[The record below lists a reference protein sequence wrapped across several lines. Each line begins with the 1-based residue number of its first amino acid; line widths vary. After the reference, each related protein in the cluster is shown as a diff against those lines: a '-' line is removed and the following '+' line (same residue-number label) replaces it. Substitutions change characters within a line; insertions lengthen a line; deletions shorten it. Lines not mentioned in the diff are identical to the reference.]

1 MNKMKIR
8 ILLLNLFA
16 ALMLFSS
23 CSDSDIVKKKDD
35 NGIMKFLVQ
44 HPSVATR
51 ATSSN
56 FELDDKIGVFVVKEI
71 DEASAPLQVSGNH
84 TNNELVTF
92 NGATWESRK
101 PIFWPTEL
109 VDIYAYYPYM
119 EIISVDA
126 QPFSVKLDQSSPERV
141 DILSGY
147 EASDFLWT
155 MKSGLEYSEKP
166 VPLQFKHTMSKLVI
180 KLVKGADYEG
190 ELPENAE
197 IFIHNTVPSALID
210 LATGVVLKDP
220 YGKPGTIKCRKVSN
234 DQFEAI
240 IVPQRIETRRPLI
253 EIVANDIAYLLED
266 NFNFRVGMQHTLNLV
281 INSSPEQI
289 RIEID
294 PSTGDWD

>member
-23 CSDSDIVKKKDD
+23 CSDSDIVKKMDD

-44 HPSVATR
+44 HPSAATR

-56 FELDDKIGVFVVKEI
+56 FEPKDKIGVFVVKEI
-71 DEASAPLQVSGNH
+71 NEASAPLQVSGNH

-126 QPFSVKLDQSSPERV
+126 QPFSVKLDQSSPERAN
-141 DILSGY
+141 ILSGY

-155 MKSGLEYSEKP
+155 LKSGLEYSEKP

-197 IFIHNTVPSALID
+197 LFIHNTVPSALID

-220 YGKPGTIKCRKVSN
+220 YGKPCTIKCRKVSN